1 MMLRSFLPR
10 LLLLVSVLSGCRR
23 TTKPSDRQM
32 MERFECHAPA
42 FERLRALAAKYPPFH
57 YPPLDEGD
65 STVLLLAPEDRQA
78 LDSLLGLTGIERLYY
93 EGEAEVRLMVSTWG
107 LAVSGG
113 YKEYI
118 YAPSLQAE
126 MKKYSEELA
135 QDPVLARFIV
145 KGITNEDLDQ
155 VARRYSK
162 SLDLYR
168 PLGNAWY
175 LHLSREY

>member
-1 MMLRSFLPR
+1 MFRLSLLFLF
-10 LLLLVSVLSGCRR
+10 LLSLLSSGCGRR
-23 TTKPSDRQM
+23 GTLSDRQM
-32 MERFECHAPA
+32 LETFDHHASD

-107 LAVSGG
+107 LSVSGG

-118 YAPSLQAE
+118 YAPSLPAE

-175 LHLSREY
+175 LHLSRED

>member
-1 MMLRSFLPR
+1 MFRLSLLFLFLFS
-10 LLLLVSVLSGCRR
+10 LLSSGCGRR
-23 TTKPSDRQM
+23 GTLSDRQM
-32 MERFECHAPA
+32 LETFYHHASD
-42 FERLRALAAKYPPFH
+42 FERLRALAAEYPPFH

-93 EGEAEVRLMVSTWG
+93 EEEAEVRLMVSTWG
-107 LAVSGG
+107 LSVSGG

-118 YAPSLQAE
+118 YAPSLPAE

-135 QDPVLARFIV
+135 QDPVLARLIV

-155 VARRYSK
+155 VARRYST
-162 SLDLYR
+162 SLELYR
-168 PLGNAWY
+168 PIRGAWY
-175 LHLSREY
+175 LHLSRED